1 MSYDTSSVTGGAM
14 MQADLQG
21 LDQLRRAAREESPEA
36 LRVAAR
42 QFEALFINM
51 MLKNVR
57 ETGFGDELFGSDQEK
72 LYQGM
77 FDQQLSQHMAHG
89 GGIGLAD
96 LLVRQLGG
104 QAEGQLGGQQNAQP
118 GGGAAPAAVYAGI
131 ERTADEEG

>member
-1 MSYDTSSVTGGAM
+1 MSMDSAGAM

-21 LDQLRRAAREESPEA
+21 LDRLRRGAREESPEA
-36 LRVAAR
+36 LHEAAR
-42 QFEALFINM
+42 QFEALFIHM
-51 MLKNVR
+51 MLKNAR

-77 FDQQLSQHMAHG
+77 FDQQLSQHMAGG

-104 QAEGQLGGQQNAQP
+104 QPSGSAN
-118 GGGAAPAAVYAGI
+118 APATVYAGI
-131 ERTADEEG
+131 ERAAGEEGGA

>member
-1 MSYDTSSVTGGAM
+1 MSIDSAGAM
-14 MQADLQG
+14 MQSDLQG
-21 LDQLRRAAREESPEA
+21 LDRLRQAAREESPEA
-36 LRVAAR
+36 LREAAR

-57 ETGFGDELFGSDQEK
+57 ETGFEDELFGSDQEK

-77 FDQQLSQHMAHG
+77 FDQQLSQHMASG

-104 QAEGQLGGQQNAQP
+104 QSSGRPDGQQ
-118 GGGAAPAAVYAGI
+118 GGVAASVAPAAVYAGI
-131 ERTADEEG
+131 GRAVGEEG